1 VERPYSI
8 DSSVLCVDFDGTL
21 TPCDTL
27 NECIVFVLKR
37 RPWLIFLVAYWLFL
51 GIAEFKSRLAN
62 AAMGGLRIDLFP
74 LRPEVVALIETLRAQ
89 GKQIVLATAT
99 HRALLDP
106 IIAGGMFDQV
116 FATEGGINLKAAAKA
131 ECLTRAFPSGFA
143 YIGDSRADLAVW
155 RAAREAFSVGL
166 SSITRRAALAE
177 GLKLRELP
185 LAPSTGTFRLVF
197 SAMRLHQWSKNLL
210 IFVPIALIINNIGW
224 VDVNNFA
231 ISFIGFC
238 LLTSGTYLVNDLF
251 DLESDRRHVSKRF
264 RALAAG
270 RLSIPIGIGLGVLL
284 ISTGLMC
291 GALVSNTVA
300 GVETTYL
307 ALTLLYSFQLKRMAI
322 IDVFTIALLFTLRLG
337 AGAACISTPLSHWLL
352 LFSGF
357 FFTSLALM
365 KRFTE
370 IIALAHNTELPGR
383 GYTSVDR
390 DMILTFGVGFGIG
403 SLIIFS
409 LYVADMTSNG
419 GQYHSP
425 QLLWPSVVLLGFWIM
440 RMWLKASRNEMT
452 DDPIIFALRD
462 RVSIITGAATALCIV
477 VAQVLG

>member
-1 VERPYSI
+1 
-8 DSSVLCVDFDGTL
+8 
-21 TPCDTL
+21 
-27 NECIVFVLKR
+27 
-37 RPWLIFLVAYWLFL
+37 
-51 GIAEFKSRLAN
+51 
-62 AAMGGLRIDLFP
+62 
-74 LRPEVVALIETLRAQ
+74 
-89 GKQIVLATAT
+89 
-99 HRALLDP
+99 
-106 IIAGGMFDQV
+106 
-116 FATEGGINLKAAAKA
+116 
-131 ECLTRAFPSGFA
+131 
-143 YIGDSRADLAVW
+143 
-155 RAAREAFSVGL
+155 
-166 SSITRRAALAE
+166 
-177 GLKLRELP
+177 
-185 LAPSTGTFRLVF
+185 
-197 SAMRLHQWSKNLL
+197 
-210 IFVPIALIINNIGW
+210 
-224 VDVNNFA
+224 
-231 ISFIGFC
+231 
-238 LLTSGTYLVNDLF
+238 
-251 DLESDRRHVSKRF
+251 
-264 RALAAG
+264 
-270 RLSIPIGIGLGVLL
+270 
-284 ISTGLMC
+284 
-291 GALVSNTVA
+291 
-300 GVETTYL
+300 
-307 ALTLLYSFQLKRMAI
+307 MAI

>member
-1 VERPYSI
+1 
-8 DSSVLCVDFDGTL
+8 
-21 TPCDTL
+21 
-27 NECIVFVLKR
+27 
-37 RPWLIFLVAYWLFL
+37 
-51 GIAEFKSRLAN
+51 
-62 AAMGGLRIDLFP
+62 
-74 LRPEVVALIETLRAQ
+74 
-89 GKQIVLATAT
+89 
-99 HRALLDP
+99 
-106 IIAGGMFDQV
+106 
-116 FATEGGINLKAAAKA
+116 
-131 ECLTRAFPSGFA
+131 
-143 YIGDSRADLAVW
+143 
-155 RAAREAFSVGL
+155 
-166 SSITRRAALAE
+166 
-177 GLKLRELP
+177 
-185 LAPSTGTFRLVF
+185 
-197 SAMRLHQWSKNLL
+197 MRLHQWSKNLL